1 MMHKQHKNAR
11 EVLVW
16 VMTGTLKL
24 LHPFM
29 PFITEEIWQTLPHEG
44 DALIVAQWPEYC
56 QEHDFPEAELEMQR
70 IMDVIRGVR
79 NRRAEMNVPPSRK
92 QTYTLQLQSQ
102 THLKTEL
109 PF

>member
-1 MMHKQHKNAR
+1 MK
-11 EVLVW
+11 
-16 VMTGTLKL
+16 
-24 LHPFM
+24 
-29 PFITEEIWQTLPHEG
+29 G

-92 QTYTLQLQSQ
+92 TNLYIATAGAK
-102 THLKTEL
+102 HI
-109 PF
+109 